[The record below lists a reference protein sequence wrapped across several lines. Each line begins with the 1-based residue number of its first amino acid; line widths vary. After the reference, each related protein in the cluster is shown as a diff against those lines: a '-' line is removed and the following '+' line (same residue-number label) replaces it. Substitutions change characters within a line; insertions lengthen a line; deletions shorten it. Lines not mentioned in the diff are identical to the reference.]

1 MASSKILQSSY
12 CLQTKMREGNAF
24 TGVCLF
30 TGGGVL
36 TPAPR
41 WVCPEGWAYSP
52 PPTLPT
58 DAWDTT
64 GYGQQAGMM
73 YPFYAYMGYYG
84 ISYGQQAGVTH
95 STGTFCFNFLK
106 KH

>member
-30 TGGGVL
+30 TGG
-36 TPAPR
+36 
-41 WVCPEGWAYSP
+41 YSP
-52 PPTLPT
+52 PPPGGYVQRDGYSPPPLPT
-58 DAWDTT
+58 DTWDTT
-64 GYGQQAGMM
+64 GYGQQAG
-73 YPFYAYMGYYG
+73 G
-84 ISYGQQAGVTH
+84 TH
-95 STGTFCFNFLK
+95 STDIWDTTGYHTVNKGASPILLERFVLIFKK